1 MKLNHIEL
9 ENFKCFSKISLELD
23 PHLNLFV
30 GINGTG
36 KSSILEALR
45 IITGSIFLSVDKYK
59 KKIYSP
65 SISVD
70 DVQLK
75 NLEPQYPVIL
85 SATGFISN
93 FKEDRQDKIISWE
106 RSLETHGGLT
116 RNANAR
122 EMKDA
127 SNAMQLAIRNGKKVT
142 IPLIA
147 YYSTD
152 RYKKERNDYG
162 TIPEGS
168 RLNGF
173 FNSLDSTTNIKFF
186 LDLYYTETLSAIQQ
200 GRNSVELKVIND
212 AVKTCLNCENLYY
225 DIKKQELIYKDKS
238 SHELMPFH
246 LLSDGVRSMLA
257 MVMEIAFRCYLLNPH
272 LKGNAAKETD
282 GIVLIDEIDLHLHP
296 SWQMHVL
303 NDLRNAFPK
312 IQFIVTTHAPIVIGS
327 IKEGRIFCIIN
338 HEVSDFGLQIG
349 RDANY
354 ILREMGAQEM
364 DQNIKKEVDNYYIMI
379 ENGKGNSTE
388 ARHVRTKLENLIG
401 KDNTLLQRADVMLS
415 FFK

>member
-9 ENFKCFSKISLELD
+9 VHFKCFSKISLDLD

-75 NLEPQYPVIL
+75 DLEPQYPVTL

-127 SNAMQLAIRNGKKVT
+127 SNAMQLAIRDGKKVI

-200 GRNSVELKVIND
+200 GRDSFELKVINN
-212 AVKTCLNCENLYY
+212 AVKTCLNCEDLYY
-225 DIKKQELIYKDKS
+225 DI
-238 SHELMPFH
+238 
-246 LLSDGVRSMLA
+246 
-257 MVMEIAFRCYLLNPH
+257 
-272 LKGNAAKETD
+272 
-282 GIVLIDEIDLHLHP
+282 
-296 SWQMHVL
+296 
-303 NDLRNAFPK
+303 
-312 IQFIVTTHAPIVIGS
+312 
-327 IKEGRIFCIIN
+327 IK
-338 HEVSDFGLQIG
+338 
-349 RDANY
+349 
-354 ILREMGAQEM
+354 
-364 DQNIKKEVDNYYIMI
+364 
-379 ENGKGNSTE
+379 
-388 ARHVRTKLENLIG
+388 
-401 KDNTLLQRADVMLS
+401 
-415 FFK
+415 